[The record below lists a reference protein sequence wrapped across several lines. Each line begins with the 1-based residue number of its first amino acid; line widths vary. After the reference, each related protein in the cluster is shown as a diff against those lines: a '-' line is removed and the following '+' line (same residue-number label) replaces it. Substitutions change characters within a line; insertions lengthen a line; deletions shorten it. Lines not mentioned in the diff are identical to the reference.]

1 MRYMTARRRNRG
13 ACAEHN
19 AGDEAARLILSD
31 RSADEVAAMLR
42 RRAIGESWAKATAKA
57 TGAY

>member
-1 MRYMTARRRNRG
+1 MTARRRNRG